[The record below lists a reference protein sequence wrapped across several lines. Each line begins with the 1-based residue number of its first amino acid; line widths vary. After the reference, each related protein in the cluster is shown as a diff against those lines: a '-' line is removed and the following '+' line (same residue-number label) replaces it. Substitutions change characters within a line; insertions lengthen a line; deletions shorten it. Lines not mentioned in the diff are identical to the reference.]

1 MNRTD
6 WLESLPVFLLG
17 VFAPL
22 GLIVL
27 SLPNLFRRVTTDVRT
42 WSLIWVVPLV
52 LTLGAEVTR
61 QDLAGFGATLVAG
74 LYLWLVCVHTRIS
87 RRLVVAGLL
96 PIVLAA
102 VLLVMLIA
110 ATVELRIN
118 SSSWYHPDPR
128 VVSHPNLFAWD
139 EWHFQGLPLG
149 DFVRRAWKV
158 PKGVQ
163 DLEVGLEMRAVQP
176 LPDQWAASDGN
187 YRLETLQELGE
198 SFTRV
203 VTPLGADP
211 FLFWSFD
218 TGGAVSGRSF
228 RVSLEMRSVKPIPA
242 LGCRG
247 VWLQEDGGGYSAKC
261 QAVSLDSSWKRVHL
275 NWSVPQSSQ
284 SPNRIRVVLN
294 DFDGLG
300 YDVRRVRLEQRVG
313 ANWTPLS
320 SLWLNIAA
328 LGKGSRLWLN
338 PTGLWQPLKLGLKV
352 RSSDSEAMLNGV
364 LWVGSAELEV
374 RRVRALGSGV
384 LLEPVP
390 SVGRVALWF
399 AQPNLLG
406 HSVAA
411 LLLCGLAISRRG
423 WLSLLLAMTG
433 LGLIA
438 LTGSRTAL
446 LVVVVGIPLLAVQNL
461 SLRARPIVLSVVV
474 AVAVL
479 ALVFTPGIRRDG
491 LSILNDGNATPRTRI
506 MQIAWQAVLEHPFGL
521 GQGQFPK
528 YFELH
533 VGPAPHDAIQH
544 AHNFWLELA
553 TRYGFPGLVAAVWI
567 SLGLLFVAW
576 KRARWRGLT
585 LVTLL
590 LALNITDNTLLYQG
604 VFCPLILTLNALFE
618 IRDSAPK
625 QV

>member
-1 MNRTD
+1 MKRTD
-6 WLESLPVFLLG
+6 WLESLQVFLLG

-22 GLIVL
+22 GLIAL
-27 SLPNLFRRVTTDVRT
+27 ALPNLFRRVTTDVRT
-42 WSLIWVVPLV
+42 WSLVWVVPLV

-61 QDLAGFGATLVAG
+61 RDLAGFGPTLVAG
-74 LYLWLVCVHTRIS
+74 LYLWLVCVHTRVS
-87 RRLVVAGLL
+87 RRLVVAGVL
-96 PIVLAA
+96 PVVFAV
-102 VLLVMLIA
+102 VLLVMLLA

-149 DFVRRAWKV
+149 DFVRRTWKV

-163 DLEVGLEMRAVQP
+163 DLEVGLEVRAVQP
-176 LPDQWAASDGN
+176 APDQWGASDGN

-211 FLFWSFD
+211 FLAWSFD
-218 TGGAVSGRSF
+218 TGMALSGRLF

-247 VWLQEDGGGYSAKC
+247 VWLQEDGGGYAAKC
-261 QAVSLDSSWKRVHL
+261 QPVSLDSSWKSIHVD
-275 NWSVPQSSQ
+275 WSVPYNPQ
-284 SPNRIRVVLN
+284 SPNRIRIVLN
-294 DFDGLG
+294 DFDGLS
-300 YDVRRVRLEQRVG
+300 YDVRRVRLEEQIG
-313 ANWTPLS
+313 ENWLPLS
-320 SLWLNIAA
+320 SLWLSIGVA
-328 LGKGSRLWLN
+328 GQSSRLWLN
-338 PTGLWQPLKLGLKV
+338 PTEIWQPLKLKLKV
-352 RSSDSEAMLNGV
+352 TPSESEATLDGV

-374 RRVRALGSGV
+374 RRVQVVGSGV
-384 LLEPVP
+384 LLESVP
-390 SVGRVALWF
+390 FVGRVALWF

-406 HSVAA
+406 HSLAA
-411 LLLCGLAISRRG
+411 LLLCGLSISRRG

-521 GQGQFPK
+521 GQGQFSK
-528 YFELH
+528 YFEQH
-533 VGPAPHDAIQH
+533 VGTVPHDAIQH

-553 TRYGFPGLVAAVWI
+553 TRYGFPGLIAAVWI

-618 IRDSAPK
+618 VRDSAPK